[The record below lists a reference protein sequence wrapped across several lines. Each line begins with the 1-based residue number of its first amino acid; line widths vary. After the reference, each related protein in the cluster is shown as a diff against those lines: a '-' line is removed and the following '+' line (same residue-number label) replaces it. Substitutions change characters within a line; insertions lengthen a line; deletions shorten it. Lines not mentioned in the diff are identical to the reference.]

1 MFTSNSFQQIS
12 FFDKV
17 HNMPKY
23 LQKML
28 YNSWAH
34 IFQEYIFPEIN
45 ENRFEVLYSD
55 KPSRPNSP
63 VNVIIGALILKEIF
77 QLTDAQLLEA
87 IFFDDRFQ
95 YALRLTSEERP
106 PVSFNTFTN
115 FRNRIYAYYRLTGID
130 LIQEEIE
137 SLAKL
142 IAERLD
148 IDGQKV
154 RMDSF
159 MVSSSCK
166 NLSRIELVYTVNYQF
181 VKMLDQLSN
190 DLIPEECKSYLEKG
204 HKNETIYRTKDKDT
218 ETKLEFLLKQSKAL
232 YDTGLKAGKKVTE
245 TEEFKTL
252 KRMLGEQTK
261 EDDDFDIIEPKDS
274 KNIASDSLQNPSD
287 PDATYRF
294 KYGDNIGYVA
304 NVVEC
309 FNDGNGI
316 ITNYDLQPN
325 IYSDEQFS
333 ADIIEQLS
341 NINVKDQNNN
351 NCNNN
356 EIIKDDLKEE
366 TSDASEENSNIN
378 QKESC
383 SNEEKTDLIKVFIDG
398 AYYSFELAKKAL
410 SLGIMLIPGELTGRK
425 PAKDKMGYEKFKVDE
440 KEKIV
445 LECAN
450 GKEPVKSEFNEDT
463 NTYTAK
469 FAKEDCLNCPYR
481 ESCRIKE
488 QVKFNSVN
496 FSEQQYATAK
506 LREKMKT
513 KEYIKLTNQRAGVEG
528 IPSVFRRTYN
538 VDNMP
543 VRGLVR
549 SKIWFGFKVAASNVK
564 KLFKR
569 VELAGI

>member
-23 LQKML
+23 LQNML
-28 YNSWAH
+28 YDSWADT
-34 IFQEYIFPEIN
+34 FQEIIFPEIN

-63 VNVIIGALILKEIF
+63 VNVIIGALFLKEIF
-77 QLTDAQLLEA
+77 QLTDVQLLEA

-95 YALRLTSEERP
+95 YALRLTSEERT

-115 FRNRIYAYYRLTGID
+115 FRNRVYAYYNLTGID
-130 LIQEEIE
+130 LIQEEVE
-137 SLAKL
+137 SLSRL
-142 IAERLD
+142 IAERLN
-148 IDGQKV
+148 IDGQKI

-181 VKMLDQLSN
+181 IRMLDQLST
-190 DLIPEECKSYLEKG
+190 DLISEECKSYLEKG
-204 HKNETIYRTKDKDT
+204 HKNETIYRTKDSES

-232 YDTGLKAGKKVTE
+232 YDTGLEIGTKVTE

-261 EDDDFDIIEPKDS
+261 DGDNFNIVEPKES

-294 KYGDNIGYVA
+294 KYGDNIGYVS
-304 NVVEC
+304 NVAEN
-309 FNDGNGI
+309 FGENGSI
-316 ITNYDLQPN
+316 ITNYDLKPN

-333 ADIIEQLS
+333 SDIIEILS
-341 NINVKDQNNN
+341 DSYDDPAIND
-351 NCNNN
+351 
-356 EIIKDDLKEE
+356 
-366 TSDASEENSNIN
+366 SEEEISNTLENHDNIE
-378 QKESC
+378 QIDS
-383 SNEEKTDLIKVFIDG
+383 SSDEENAPLIQIFIDG
-398 AYYSFELAKKAL
+398 AYYSFALAKKAL
-410 SLGIMLIPGELTGRK
+410 GQGIILIPGELVGRK
-425 PAKDKMGYEKFKVDE
+425 PAEDKMSYASFKVDE
-440 KEKIV
+440 QEKIIT
-445 LECAN
+445 ECAN
-450 GKEPVKSEFNEDT
+450 EKEPVKSEFNEDT

-469 FAKEDCLNCPYR
+469 FAKEDCLDCPYK

-488 QVKFNSVN
+488 QAKYNSIR

-506 LREKMKT
+506 LREEMET

-528 IPSVFRRTYN
+528 IPSVFRRVYN

-543 VRGLVR
+543 VRGLVGA
-549 SKIWFGFKVAASNVK
+549 KIWFGMKVMASNVK

-569 VELAGI
+569 VKLAGI

>member
-1 MFTSNSFQQIS
+1 MFLLNSFQKIS
-12 FFDKV
+12 LFDKI

-34 IFQEYIFPEIN
+34 IFQEIIFPEIN
-45 ENRFEVLYSD
+45 ESRFEVLYSD

-63 VNVIIGALILKEIF
+63 VNVIIGALFLKEVF
-77 QLTDAQLLEA
+77 QLTDEELLGA

-115 FRNRIYAYYRLTGID
+115 FRNRIYAYYKLTGID
-130 LIQEEIE
+130 LIQEEVE
-137 SLAKL
+137 SLSRL
-142 IAERLD
+142 IADNLN

-181 VKMLDQLSN
+181 IRMLDQLST

-204 HKNETIYRTKDKDT
+204 HKNETIYRTKDSES
-218 ETKLEFLLKQSKAL
+218 ETKLEFLLKQSRDL
-232 YDTGLKAGKKVTE
+232 YNTGLEAGTKVTE

-261 EDDDFDIIEPKDS
+261 DGDNFNIAEPKES
-274 KNIASDSLQNPSD
+274 KDIASDSLQNPSD

-294 KYGDNIGYVA
+294 KYGSNIGYVA
-304 NVVEC
+304 NVAET
-309 FNDGNGI
+309 FDENGSI
-316 ITNYDLQPN
+316 IINYDLKPN
-325 IYSDEQFS
+325 IYSDKQFS
-333 ADIIEQLS
+333 YDIIEILS
-341 NINVKDQNNN
+341 KLY
-351 NCNNN
+351 
-356 EIIKDDLKEE
+356 DDPELN
-366 TSDASEENSNIN
+366 DSEEVSNTLENHDNIEQINSVVVEDN
-378 QKESC
+378 
-383 SNEEKTDLIKVFIDG
+383 TDLIQIFIDG
-398 AYYSFELAKKAL
+398 AYYSFKLAKKAL
-410 SLGIMLIPGELTGRK
+410 SLGIILIPGELTGRK
-425 PAKDKMGYEKFKVDE
+425 PAADKMSYVSFKVDKQE
-440 KEKIV
+440 QIIT
-445 LECAN
+445 ECAN
-450 GKEPVKSEFNEDT
+450 EKEPVKSEFNENT
-463 NTYTAK
+463 GTYTAK
-469 FAKEDCLNCPYR
+469 FAQKDCQDCPNK

-488 QVKFNSVN
+488 QVKYNSIR

-506 LREKMKT
+506 LREEMET
-513 KEYIKLTNQRAGVEG
+513 KEYINLTNQRAGVEG
-528 IPSVFRRTYN
+528 IPSVFRRVYD

-549 SKIWFGFKVAASNVK
+549 SKIWFGIKVMASNVK

-569 VELAGI
+569 VKQAGI

>member
-1 MFTSNSFQQIS
+1 MFLSNSFQQIS

-23 LQKML
+23 LQNML

-34 IFQEYIFPEIN
+34 IFQEIIFPEIN

-63 VNVIIGALILKEIF
+63 VNVIIGALFLKEIF
-77 QLTDAQLLEA
+77 QLTDEQLLGS

-115 FRNRIYAYYRLTGID
+115 FRNRVYAYYNLTGID
-130 LIQEEIE
+130 LIQQEVE
-137 SLAKL
+137 SLSRL
-142 IAERLD
+142 IAEHLN

-181 VKMLDQLSN
+181 IKMLAQLSTE
-190 DLIPEECKSYLEKG
+190 LIPEECKSYLEKG
-204 HKNETIYRTKDKDT
+204 HKNETIYRTKDSES
-218 ETKLEFLLKQSKAL
+218 ETKLEFLLKQAGEL
-232 YDTGLKAGKKVTE
+232 YNSGLEAGKKVIE

-261 EDDDFDIIEPKDS
+261 DDDNFNIVEPKES

-294 KYGDNIGYVA
+294 KYGSNIGYTA
-304 NVVEC
+304 NVVEI
-309 FNDGNGI
+309 FDENGSI
-316 ITNYDLQPN
+316 ITNYDLKPN
-325 IYSDEQFS
+325 IYSDKHFS
-333 ADIIEQLS
+333 SDIIEILS
-341 NINVKDQNNN
+341 DIYDDATTNDSEDKISNTLENPDKIEQINSSIQ
-351 NCNNN
+351 
-356 EIIKDDLKEE
+356 
-366 TSDASEENSNIN
+366 EEN
-378 QKESC
+378 
-383 SNEEKTDLIKVFIDG
+383 TALIQIFIDG
-398 AYYSFELAKKAL
+398 AYYSFDLAKKAL
-410 SLGIMLIPGELTGRK
+410 SLGIILIPGELTGRK
-425 PAKDKMGYEKFKVDE
+425 PAEDKMSYASFKVNEQE
-440 KEKIV
+440 KVIT
-445 LECAN
+445 ECAN
-450 GKEPVKSEFNEDT
+450 EKEPVKSEFNEDT
-463 NTYTAK
+463 DTYTAK
-469 FAKEDCLNCPYR
+469 FNKEDCHGCPHK
-481 ESCRIKE
+481 ESCRVKE
-488 QVKFNSVN
+488 QVKYNSIR

-506 LREKMKT
+506 LREEMET
-513 KEYIKLTNQRAGVEG
+513 KEYIKLTSQRAGVEG
-528 IPSVFRRTYN
+528 IPSVFRRVYN

-549 SKIWFGFKVAASNVK
+549 SKIWFGIKVMASNVK
-564 KLFKR
+564 KLFKS
-569 VELAGI
+569 VKLAGI